1 MSGSVNKV
9 ILVGNV
15 GKDPEVRFLNDGGK
29 VASFSVATSESWK
42 DRNTGERKDR
52 TEWHKVVVF
61 NDRLVDV
68 IERYVKKGA
77 KLYLEGQLQ
86 TRKWT
91 DQQGQEKYTT
101 EVVLTKFKGELAM
114 LDGRTSDSS
123 DFRSESPALSD
134 QTNSQGFSSGAP
146 SFSST
151 HSVDDEIPF

>member
-29 VASFSVATSESWK
+29 VASLSVATSESWK

-68 IERYVKKGA
+68 IERYIKKGA

-101 EVVLTKFKGELAM
+101 EVVLTKFKGELTM
-114 LDGRTSDSS
+114 LDGRSADSG
-123 DFRSESPALSD
+123 DYRSQSPALAD
-134 QTNSQGFSSGAP
+134 QSGAQSFGSTP
-146 SFSST
+146 SSFATASDI
-151 HSVDDEIPF
+151 DDEIPF